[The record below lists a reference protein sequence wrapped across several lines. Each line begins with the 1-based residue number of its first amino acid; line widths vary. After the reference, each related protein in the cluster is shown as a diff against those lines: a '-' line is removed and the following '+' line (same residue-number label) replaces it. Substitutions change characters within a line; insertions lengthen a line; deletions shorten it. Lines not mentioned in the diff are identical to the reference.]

1 MMERSSVTLNGGGL
15 VCHVLQCNQNIHN
28 CKLQSH
34 SQKMISMCHIIC
46 RFCAS

>member
-15 VCHVLQCNQNIHN
+15 ICHVLQCNQKNFD

-34 SQKMISMCHIIC
+34 SQKMISMCHTIC
-46 RFCAS
+46 SSRAS